1 MKLARTFALLATAG
15 AVCIAS
21 AQTPPQEQTIVRTGS
36 QPSTQGP
43 EQYFTGKVRVDP
55 VFAARADVPYGAAY
69 VTFEP
74 GARSA
79 WHTHPAGQRLIV
91 TAGVGRTSVWGG
103 PVVEITAGDAVWCPP
118 GVKHW
123 HGATPTTAMTHVA
136 ITGLQDGKNV
146 EWMEKV
152 TDEQYRK

>member
-1 MKLARTFALLATAG
+1 MTKLALTVALLATAG

-21 AQTPPQEQTIVRTGS
+21 GQSRKEQTIVRAGS

-43 EQYFTGKVRVDP
+43 EQYLTGKVRVDP
-55 VFAARADVPYGAAY
+55 VFAASADVPYSAAY

-91 TAGVGRTSVWGG
+91 TAGVGRTSVW
-103 PVVEITAGDAVWCPP
+103 PVVEIKAGDAVWCPP

-123 HGATPTTAMTHVA
+123 HGAAPGSAMTHLA
-136 ITGLQDGKNV
+136 LTGQKDGKNV
-146 EWMEKV
+146 QWLEKV
-152 TDEQYRK
+152 SDEQYGR